1 MRFWT
6 LQGSILGD
14 CPRCVRTLYLS
25 SAYRQIFDKEKMDL
39 IKSIVFHVS
48 KISEDDQFGR
58 DDLWVRCK
66 MKIDKWNRDLRYR
79 YWVSTP
85 IAR

>member
-1 MRFWT
+1 MSLF
-6 LQGSILGD
+6 LNLLSLFLVFIDAHKHKSFLNLH
-14 CPRCVRTLYLS
+14 PRI
-25 SAYRQIFDKEKMDL
+25 RQIFDREKMDL

-48 KISEDDQFGR
+48 KVDREDQFAR

-79 YWVSTP
+79 YTVS
-85 IAR
+85 RH

>member
-1 MRFWT
+1 MYTELHQLASSLIFIGA
-6 LQGSILGD
+6 LKHKSFLNPS
-14 CPRCVRTLYLS
+14 PRI
-25 SAYRQIFDKEKMDL
+25 RQIFDREKMDL

-48 KISEDDQFGR
+48 KVNQEDQFAR

-79 YWVSTP
+79 YRVS
-85 IAR
+85 RH

>member
-1 MRFWT
+1 
-6 LQGSILGD
+6 
-14 CPRCVRTLYLS
+14 
-25 SAYRQIFDKEKMDL
+25 MDL

-48 KISEDDQFGR
+48 KVDREDQFAQ

-79 YWVSTP
+79 YRVS
-85 IAR
+85 RHSHGR